1 MTTKGK
7 TEVKARARRD
17 GRWWYIEFSE
27 LGTSGQA
34 RTIKEIDEIALEVAA
49 LWLDV
54 DESTLNV
61 TVELDLPERAA
72 RLWNQANEADARAR
86 EDAKAAAA
94 LRRSAV
100 AALQEEHISKAD
112 AARLL
117 GLSPQRISQLA
128 RAS

>member
-17 GRWWYIEFSE
+17 GRWWYIEFPE

-34 RTIKEIDEIALEVAA
+34 RTIKEIDGIALEVAA

-54 DESTLNV
+54 DESTLDV
-61 TVELDLPERAA
+61 TVELDLPPKAA
-72 RLWNQANEADARAR
+72 DLWSKANEADARAR

-94 LRRSAV
+94 LRRRAV
-100 AALQEEHISKAD
+100 AALEAEHISKAD

-117 GLSPQRISQLA
+117 GLSPQRISQLT

>member
-1 MTTKGK
+1 MTTKGT
-7 TEVKARARRD
+7 TEVKAHARRD
-17 GRWWYIEFSE
+17 GRWWYIEFPE

-34 RTIKEIDEIALEVAA
+34 RTIKEIDEVAVEVAA

-54 DESTLNV
+54 DESTVKV
-61 TVELDLPERAA
+61 TVQIDMPEAVA
-72 RLWNQANEADARAR
+72 RLWDQANEADARAR

-100 AALQEEHISKAD
+100 AALQDAHISKAD

-117 GLSPQRISQLA
+117 GLSPQRISQLS

>member
-17 GRWWYIEFSE
+17 GRWWYIEFPE

-61 TVELDLPERAA
+61 TVALDLPERAA
-72 RLWNQANEADARAR
+72 QLWNQANEADARAR

-100 AALQEEHISKAD
+100 AALQDEHISKAD

>member
-17 GRWWYIEFSE
+17 GRWWYIEFPD

-54 DESTLNV
+54 DEASLDV
-61 TVELDLPERAA
+61 TVDLELPETAA
-72 RLWNQANEADARAR
+72 DLWTKANEADARAR

-94 LRRSAV
+94 LRRRAV
-100 AALQEEHISKAD
+100 AALQAEHISKAD

-117 GLSPQRISQLA
+117 GLSPQRISQLSK
-128 RAS
+128 AS

>member
-1 MTTKGK
+1 MATKGK
-7 TEVKARARRD
+7 TDVKARARRD
-17 GRWWYIEFSE
+17 GRWWYIEFPE

-61 TVELDLPERAA
+61 TVALDLPERAA
-72 RLWNQANEADARAR
+72 RLWDQANEADARAR

>member
-17 GRWWYIEFSE
+17 GRWWYIEFPE

-54 DESTLNV
+54 DESTLDV
-61 TVELDLPERAA
+61 AVELDLPERAA
-72 RLWNQANEADARAR
+72 RLWNEANEADARAR

-100 AALQEEHISKAD
+100 AALQDEHISKAD

>member
-17 GRWWYIEFSE
+17 GRWWYIEFPE

-61 TVELDLPERAA
+61 TVSLDLPERAA
-72 RLWNQANEADARAR
+72 QLWNQANEADARAR

>member
-17 GRWWYIEFSE
+17 GRWWYIEFPE

-61 TVELDLPERAA
+61 TVALDLPERAA
-72 RLWNQANEADARAR
+72 QLWNQANEADARAR